1 MPHPATRAGAT
12 AKLISI
18 DPEFKIL
25 CKNFADNFESYSGV
39 VLKSRV
45 LELLDVLQDTYELA
59 DDQAAFSILMFS
71 TSRLRKR
78 GDKSL
83 QNAAM
88 TMRILG
94 SVVSVSD
101 SELSARLSKLE
112 DGILEG
118 DLSGGDRSGVIR
130 FATGHVVTNLIVQA
144 GLSSRGSGSCRIWLN
159 MILLWSLK
167 RRSSLWFPVSGI
179 FCGNRSH
186 LKGDWRIFR
195 FVSPGFLKLTRLSK
209 SSRLF

>member
-1 MPHPATRAGAT
+1 M
-12 AKLISI
+12 
-18 DPEFKIL
+18 
-25 CKNFADNFESYSGV
+25 
-39 VLKSRV
+39 LKSRV
-45 LELLDVLQDTYELA
+45 LELLDILQDTYELT
-59 DDQAAFSILMFS
+59 DDQAALSVLMFC

-118 DLSGGDRSGVIR
+118 DLSGGDRSGVTR
-130 FATGHVVTNLIVQA
+130 FATA
-144 GLSSRGSGSCRIWLN
+144 WSRI
-159 MILLWSLK
+159 
-167 RRSSLWFPVSGI
+167 
-179 FCGNRSH
+179 
-186 LKGDWRIFR
+186 
-195 FVSPGFLKLTRLSK
+195 
-209 SSRLF
+209 